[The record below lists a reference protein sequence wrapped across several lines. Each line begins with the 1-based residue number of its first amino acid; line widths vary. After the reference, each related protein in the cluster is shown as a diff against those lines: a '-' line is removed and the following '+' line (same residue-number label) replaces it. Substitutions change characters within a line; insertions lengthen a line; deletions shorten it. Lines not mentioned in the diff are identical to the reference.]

1 MTKGSVLPFLATAIL
16 IVMINI
22 SVVGSSDQF
31 LNCLPS
37 CGGVVDKA
45 PGGAFTVEICFK
57 NIGKTEATWS
67 VNIAFEGEK
76 WIWAGN
82 PQTLTL
88 APSNTKT
95 LAWNGSVP
103 TDAPIDSMTRLIVY
117 YGDSFTVLD
126 WWIHVVP
133 SAQLTITTS
142 TVK

>member
-1 MTKGSVLPFLATAIL
+1 MTKGSVLPFLAVAIL
-16 IVMINI
+16 IAMINV

-37 CGGVVDKA
+37 CGGVVDKP
-45 PGGAFTVEICFK
+45 PGGAFNVEIGFK

-76 WIWAGN
+76 WSWTGN

-88 APSNTKT
+88 ASCNTKT
-95 LAWNGSVP
+95 LVWNGSVS
-103 TDAPIDSMTRLIVY
+103 TDAPIDSMARLIVY
-117 YGDSFTVLD
+117 YGDSFTAQD

-142 TVK
+142 IVK